1 MEKFEKQQLEQKLFV
16 KIERGFDK
24 KEIATG
30 SGFLYQKFNQLYFVT
45 LAHNIFILRK
55 EDKEISFYNQHIK
68 KPSLFQKVSF
78 YKNNGLDVAVAKLD
92 STVISK
98 ELILF
103 ENDVAKPSAG
113 DSCLVYSPLVSPF
126 VFSKGPCMGGHGEQ
140 FLVDIK
146 LCDGMSGCLVKIE
159 KGGYI
164 GMAAA
169 TGATELGLFELHLGK
184 YAESKDKKDRKQ
196 NLERLL
202 ENLLFNETYAKVVN
216 FKAIEDVI
224 KEAEEFF
231 EQNEKM
237 EKELQELNSYAKTR
251 EYLEEINGLYE
262 CLNLNLVGTCEIGIN
277 ME

>member
-1 MEKFEKQQLEQKLFV
+1 
-16 KIERGFDK
+16 
-24 KEIATG
+24 
-30 SGFLYQKFNQLYFVT
+30 
-45 LAHNIFILRK
+45 
-55 EDKEISFYNQHIK
+55 
-68 KPSLFQKVSF
+68 
-78 YKNNGLDVAVAKLD
+78 
-92 STVISK
+92 
-98 ELILF
+98 
-103 ENDVAKPSAG
+103 
-113 DSCLVYSPLVSPF
+113 
-126 VFSKGPCMGGHGEQ
+126 MGGHGEQ

-169 TGATELGLFELHLGK
+169 TGATELGLFELHFGK